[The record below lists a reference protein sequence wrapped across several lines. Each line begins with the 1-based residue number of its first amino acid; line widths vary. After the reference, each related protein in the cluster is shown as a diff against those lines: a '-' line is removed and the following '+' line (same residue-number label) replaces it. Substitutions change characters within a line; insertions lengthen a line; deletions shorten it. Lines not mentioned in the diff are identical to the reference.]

1 MKRILLSILILI
13 LCFPSSLFADEGMW
27 TFDNPPLKI
36 WKEKYKFEPSPEWM
50 EHLRLSTV
58 KVGNVATGSFV
69 SRDGLIMTNQHVGH
83 DAVAKLSTA
92 ERDLVKNG
100 FYAPTREA
108 ELKCPDLDV
117 SILFSFEDVSA
128 RVQAA
133 KSDQERSALMAAI
146 EKESTEKTGLK
157 SEVISF
163 YNGGEYWLYRFKRYT
178 DIRLVFTPEEQIAY
192 FGGDFDNFTFP
203 RYDLDINFFRAYEN
217 GQPAKIE
224 HYFKWSANGANEN
237 DFVVVPGLPGSTA
250 RLLTLAQL
258 KYQRDTGNV
267 LQKQVWTTQL
277 EAAEKYAAQGEEQ
290 KRQAANI
297 IRGRGNSLKRLRGQM
312 DGLANPRIFKKKEN
326 DEAAL
331 KDAVNKKAELKKIYG
346 KAWDDI
352 EKAYKQYPAMAK
364 RVSFSNLTASRLGAL
379 ASNFVR
385 YAEEIRKPNDQR
397 YPEFRDER
405 LAAVKRDLVSTAPI
419 YTAFDESQL
428 AAWLIEMQKTLGVND
443 PFVKAV
449 IGSSKPEEIAKQLI
463 ANTKLADVN
472 VRQSLLEGGADA
484 IAKSDDPFIVVARKV
499 EPIIRQLRT
508 WEEEKIKSVDASAGE
523 KIAKARFAVYGKTIA
538 PDANFN
544 LRIMYGTVAGYEE
557 DTTLVPFKTTF
568 YGLYERAASFNE
580 KVPFDL
586 PTRIREGKSLLDLS
600 TPFNFVYTADTIGGC
615 SGAPVL
621 NRNAE
626 LVGINF
632 DSNVQK
638 LPNRY
643 LYIDEAEGSRAVG
656 VHSSAILEALQK
668 LYGAGDLVKE
678 IKGSTM

>member
-1 MKRILLSILILI
+1 MKRIFLALLIFI
-13 LCFPSSLFADEGMW
+13 LCFQSSLFADEGMW
-27 TFDNPPLKI
+27 TFDNPPLKA

-69 SRDGLIMTNQHVGH
+69 SPDGLIMTNQHVGH

-133 KSDQERSALMAAI
+133 KSEQERSALMAAI

-192 FGGDFDNFTFP
+192 FGGDYDNFTFP

-217 GQPAKIE
+217 GQPAKID
-224 HYFKWSANGANEN
+224 HYFKWSASGANEN

-267 LQKQVWTTQL
+267 LQKQVWTTHL

-290 KRQAANI
+290 KRQSANI
-297 IRGRGNSLKRLRGQM
+297 LRARGNSLKRLRGQM
-312 DGLANPRIFKKKEN
+312 DGLANPRIFKKKED

-331 KDAVNKKAELKKIYG
+331 KNAVNKKPELKKIYG

-364 RVSFSNLTASRLGAL
+364 RVSFSNLTASRLGTL
-379 ASNFVR
+379 ASTFVR

-419 YTAFDESQL
+419 YTGFDESQL
-428 AAWLIEMQKTLGVND
+428 AAWLTEAQKTLGAND
-443 PFVKAV
+443 PFVKTA
-449 IGSSKPEEIAKQLI
+449 IGSSKPEEVAKQLI
-463 ANTKLADVN
+463 GSTRLADVSF
-472 VRQSLLEGGADA
+472 RQSLLEGGAEA
-484 IAKSDDPFIVVARKV
+484 ITKSDDPFIMLARKI
-499 EPIIRQLRT
+499 EPIIRQLRAG
-508 WEEEKIKSVDASAGE
+508 EEEKIKSVEAS
-523 KIAKARFAVYGKTIA
+523 
-538 PDANFN
+538 
-544 LRIMYGTVAGYEE
+544 
-557 DTTLVPFKTTF
+557 
-568 YGLYERAASFNE
+568 S
-580 KVPFDL
+580 
-586 PTRIREGKSLLDLS
+586 
-600 TPFNFVYTADTIGGC
+600 
-615 SGAPVL
+615 
-621 NRNAE
+621 
-626 LVGINF
+626 
-632 DSNVQK
+632 
-638 LPNRY
+638 
-643 LYIDEAEGSRAVG
+643 
-656 VHSSAILEALQK
+656 
-668 LYGAGDLVKE
+668 
-678 IKGSTM
+678 